1 MEKKSN
7 ITIKSIVAIGIGAA
21 LFFVAGRFIA
31 LPSPVPNTT
40 MNIQYGILSVFSII
54 FGPFVGVLAGF
65 IGHTLIDLTWGSPW
79 WSWIIA
85 SAVFGLIMGLVKK
98 KIDIENGV
106 FGKKEIILFAVIWM
120 AIMQGILYGA
130 LLPAFRKVSKYVR
143 HGWGKYYAV
152 VLTFWALVVAQ
163 SLPAIMQPVDKKA
176 IMVFMLTLLAY
187 CITYVVLFASMKSME
202 ILSQEKQKSLHSE
215 LLQAQVDAQANEAAL
230 VRQNRHDMRF
240 HYQTLLSMANAG
252 ELDNII
258 AYVKQQSESIETMT
272 TGRFCENETINNI
285 LRVYYE
291 KAVQS
296 QIQITIRA
304 AVKPQINVPSPALVT
319 IVANILENALHGTQ
333 ESKVMDPSISVSIKH
348 KAGRL
353 VISCRN
359 NCKSSLVFLEMP
371 DQLQGVGI
379 HSVISTA
386 EKYNGSCRFSAA
398 DGIFSAVVIIDE

>member
-1 MEKKSN
+1 MQHIIFLGLTILSHIGVSLFFAEPRFRKLPTAIIWLFYSVVFLIMPPDASMVSYFVSFGLHLVLFFLTTMGRAVEKGFLFFSYATIYTCFSMLFN
-7 ITIKSIVAIGIGAA
+7 ITEQKVES
-21 LFFVAGRFIA
+21 
-31 LPSPVPNTT
+31 
-40 MNIQYGILSVFSII
+40 MILKVI
-54 FGPFVGVLAGF
+54 
-65 IGHTLIDLTWGSPW
+65 
-79 WSWIIA
+79 
-85 SAVFGLIMGLVKK
+85 
-98 KIDIENGV
+98 
-106 FGKKEIILFAVIWM
+106 FAVIWM

-143 HGWGKYYAV
+143 RGWGKYYAV

-163 SLPAIMQPVDKKA
+163 SFPAIVQPVDMKE
-176 IMVFMLTLLAY
+176 IMVFLLTLLAY

-215 LLQAQVDAQANEAAL
+215 LLQAQVDVQTNEAAL

-258 AYVKQQSESIETMT
+258 SYVKQQSESIETMT

-296 QIQITIRA
+296 QTQITIRA
-304 AVKPQINVPSPALVT
+304 AVKPEISVPSPALVT
-319 IVANILENALHGTQ
+319 IVANILENALHGAQ
-333 ESKVMDPSISVSIKH
+333 ESKSMDPWISVSIKH

-359 NCKSSLVFLEMP
+359 SCKYALNFLEMP

>member
-1 MEKKSN
+1 MQY
-7 ITIKSIVAIGIGAA
+7 ITFLGLSILSHIGASLFFA
-21 LFFVAGRFIA
+21 EPRFRKLPTAIIWLFYSVVFLAMPPDAKMVSYFVSLGLHLVLFFVTTVGRVEEKGFLFFSYVTTYSCFSMLFNIVDQNTESMILKVAAVVILMAG
-31 LPSPVPNTT
+31 
-40 MNIQYGILSVFSII
+40 MQ
-54 FGPFVGVLAGF
+54 
-65 IGHTLIDLTWGSPW
+65 
-79 WSWIIA
+79 
-85 SAVFGLIMGLVKK
+85 AV
-98 KIDIENGV
+98 
-106 FGKKEIILFAVIWM
+106 
-120 AIMQGILYGA
+120 LYGA
-130 LLPAFRKVSKYVR
+130 LLPAFRKVFKYVR
-143 HGWGKYYAV
+143 QGWGKYYAV

-163 SLPAIMQPVDKKA
+163 TLPVVMQPVGIKE
-176 IMVFMLTLLAY
+176 IVIFLLTLLAY

-202 ILSQEKQKSLHSE
+202 ILSQEKQKSLHPE

-304 AVKPQINVPSPALVT
+304 AVKPEISVSSPALVT

-333 ESKVMDPSISVSIKH
+333 ESKSIDPWISVSIKH

-359 NCKSSLVFLEMP
+359 SCKYALNFLEMP

>member
-1 MEKKSN
+1 MQHITFLVLTILSHIGASLFFAEPRFRKLPTAIIWLFYSVVFFAMPPDTRMVSYFVSFGFHLVLFFLTTMGRAVEKGFLFFSYATAYTCFSMLFN
-7 ITIKSIVAIGIGAA
+7 ITEQKVES
-21 LFFVAGRFIA
+21 
-31 LPSPVPNTT
+31 
-40 MNIQYGILSVFSII
+40 MILKVI
-54 FGPFVGVLAGF
+54 
-65 IGHTLIDLTWGSPW
+65 
-79 WSWIIA
+79 
-85 SAVFGLIMGLVKK
+85 
-98 KIDIENGV
+98 
-106 FGKKEIILFAVIWM
+106 FAVIWM
-120 AIMQGILYGA
+120 AILQGILYRA
-130 LLPAFRKVSKYVR
+130 LLPAFWKVSKYVR

-163 SLPAIMQPVDKKA
+163 SLPAIMQPVDKKE

-333 ESKVMDPSISVSIKH
+333 ESKSIDPWISVSIKH

-353 VISCRN
+353 VISCQN
-359 NCKSSLVFLEMP
+359 SCKYALNFLEMP

-398 DGIFSAVVIIDE
+398 GGIFSAVVIIDE

>member
-1 MEKKSN
+1 
-7 ITIKSIVAIGIGAA
+7 
-21 LFFVAGRFIA
+21 
-31 LPSPVPNTT
+31 
-40 MNIQYGILSVFSII
+40 
-54 FGPFVGVLAGF
+54 
-65 IGHTLIDLTWGSPW
+65 
-79 WSWIIA
+79 
-85 SAVFGLIMGLVKK
+85 
-98 KIDIENGV
+98 
-106 FGKKEIILFAVIWM
+106 
-120 AIMQGILYGA
+120 
-130 LLPAFRKVSKYVR
+130 
-143 HGWGKYYAV
+143 V

-163 SLPAIMQPVDKKA
+163 SLPTIMQPVDKKE
-176 IMVFMLTLLAY
+176 IMVFLLTLLAY

-202 ILSQEKQKSLHSE
+202 ILSREKQKSLHSE

-333 ESKVMDPSISVSIKH
+333 ESKSIDPWISVSIKH
-348 KAGRL
+348 KADRL

-359 NCKSSLVFLEMP
+359 SCKYALNFLEMP